1 MSVPSSR
8 TREGWIELKA
18 VELARPELLEA
29 GKRAGCVGEQI
40 EPGAVIARD
49 GNRAIVDTI
58 IDPMALDDDPVGE
71 LGHRQAASD
80 LAGVGLVAR
89 DQEAMAQ
96 PDGPDGAGQH
106 VAT

>member
-1 MSVPSSR
+1 
-8 TREGWIELKA
+8 
-18 VELARPELLEA
+18 
-29 GKRAGCVGEQI
+29 
-40 EPGAVIARD
+40 
-49 GNRAIVDTI
+49 
-58 IDPMALDDDPVGE
+58 MALDDDPVGE